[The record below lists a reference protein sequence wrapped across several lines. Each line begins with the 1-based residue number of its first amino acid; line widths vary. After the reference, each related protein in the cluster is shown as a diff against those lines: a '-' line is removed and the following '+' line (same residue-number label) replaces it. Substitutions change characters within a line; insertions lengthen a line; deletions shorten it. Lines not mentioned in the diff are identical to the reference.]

1 MAKKEKTKPDKLK
14 KWFKKM
20 FLFEKLVYRPLFPYK
35 KFKTTDYG
43 DRNYIVVGNHLS
55 LFDVV
60 FAARALDKPIHFLAK
75 SELFEKGLMKK
86 FVLKCECIPVSRD
99 GSDLKA
105 VMQSMKYLK
114 NGESIAI
121 FPEGRRNYTDE
132 KLLPFKSGAAALS
145 IKTKTPIIP
154 FVQVK
159 KIRFLRKSYVLY
171 GESIEFAEYYDRKLT
186 EQDLQICDET
196 LRTKMLELYDRLSD
210 MTAKKK
216 K

>member
-171 GESIEFAEYYDRKLT
+171 GEPIEFAEYYDRKLT

-216 K
+216 R